1 MRRLFIYV
9 VGLWLGCCLAY
20 GPVAAQY
27 SSLTPKRLVES
38 FDFED
43 INDQG
48 VKLGRGLT
56 LPPSWYPAGRA
67 PQSRDPNFDR
77 LPLHDR
83 LSRRP
88 GFPLHNFVGYSQV
101 GEAVSGE
108 YSLHLSI
115 DGGSAAAYLAIGTLP
130 AVPGSD
136 YLVTARVKTSALQHA
151 GARVRTYFIDPTGKR
166 LETSTRVTPRLRT
179 DGQWTDI
186 DLTLPG
192 EFADAAYLGVEL
204 ELVQPSPDPR
214 NVLGNHQIVL
224 TDVKGDAWFDDIAVW
239 QLPHVEISTA
249 SPVNVTR
256 SPRGPSWDIAVRD
269 LVGGR
274 LTARVTIYDHQR
286 NVIATDRR
294 PMGWGAPSK
303 WQWSPKLPG
312 YGWYLAELA
321 VLESS
326 PPARAAATQ
335 SNTITFG
342 GPATP
347 AVTLGS
353 DNDEQPTSGQG
364 TEPEPDDPTTGNTP
378 PDAGGL
384 SGGSSGIASG
394 VTSGGGGGQV
404 LARTYNAVLW
414 MPPGTG
420 PIGSDAERFALG
432 ATDMNPRQL
441 ALLPELS
448 QLIGL
453 GTVIVSAWDA
463 DTTLGGFDLRLEAL
477 QRVIAPLKNAG
488 RNVELSFSPVP
499 EELEHTRGVNS
510 RFPIGVFRAQRDL
523 WMPYVQPILVR
534 QGQRVATWH
543 IGSPDFP
550 EAAYLPELVDTVAGV
565 YEAFRHWTPAPK
577 LALPWRVDQ
586 PGRPDLTSPHVAYAV
601 QWPTGVTPDR
611 LTDHMVSQEGWAAS
625 DAPRRF
631 QIRPPSA
638 ADVPHTERVT
648 DLALRMVTAWEKD
661 ATGVALPGL
670 WTKGL
675 ERRASLLPDPLLGV
689 ASNVATRLAG
699 YRAVGRLELGGDRVA
714 VVFERKLG
722 GEENLPPGVNERV
735 GDGMLAVWN
744 VSAPAARAK
753 LSMFLG
759 DAPVVHDVWGNARRL
774 EPGAAGKHEVTLSQT
789 PVFITGI
796 DAKLALFRS
805 GFVLDEPFIESTQTP
820 HLRTIQLVN
829 PWNVTLTGFFNITG
843 PEDWTIRPRRHR
855 FSIAP
860 GGALRL
866 PVALKFPI
874 NEVAGPKRLTA
885 DIEFTSDR
893 RYAVEIAAP
902 MVLGLEGVRFEPS
915 LSIEPGK
922 VPGTVDA
929 AVTCIITNTGSEELS
944 LNVFANLP
952 GQSRKERLIPR
963 LEPGQ
968 AVIRQ
973 FRFVD
978 AAGALTESDIR
989 LGVRETNGPAVLNKR
1004 VGIND
1009 VE

>member
-1 MRRLFIYV
+1 MQRWVLIAA
-9 VGLWLGCCLAY
+9 GLCLGLGGMA
-20 GPVAAQY
+20 GPAAGQY

-56 LPPSWYPAGRA
+56 LPPAWYPAGRA
-67 PQSRDPNFDR
+67 PQSKDPNFAR

-88 GFPLHNFVGYSQV
+88 GFPLHNYVGYSRL
-101 GEAVSGE
+101 GDAASGD

-115 DGGSAAAYLAIGTLP
+115 DGGSAAAYLALGTLP

-136 YLVTARVKTSALQHA
+136 YLVTARVKTSALEHA
-151 GARVRTYFIDPTGKR
+151 GARVRTYFVDPAGKR
-166 LETSTRVTPRLRT
+166 LETSMRATPRLRT
-179 DGQWTDI
+179 DGEWTDI

-192 EFADAAYLGVEL
+192 EFAEAAYLGIEL

-214 NVLGNHQIVL
+214 SVLGNHQIVL
-224 TDVKGDAWFDDIAVW
+224 TDVKGQAWFDDIAVW
-239 QLPHVEISTA
+239 QLPHVEIGTGSA
-249 SPVNVTR
+249 VNVTR
-256 SPRGPSWDIAVRD
+256 SPRGPFWDVAVRD

-303 WQWSPKLPG
+303 WRWSPKLPG

-321 VLESS
+321 VLEASA
-326 PPARAAATQ
+326 PARAVAKQ

-347 AVTLGS
+347 AVTLGGETEAAVPEEAPS
-353 DNDEQPTSGQG
+353 DNALPTPSG
-364 TEPEPDDPTTGNTP
+364 
-378 PDAGGL
+378 
-384 SGGSSGIASG
+384 S
-394 VTSGGGGGQV
+394 GQV

-414 MPPGTG
+414 LPPGTG
-420 PIGSDAERFALG
+420 PIGADAERFALS
-432 ATDMNPRQL
+432 ATHMSPRQL
-441 ALLPELS
+441 SLLPELS
-448 QLIGL
+448 QKIGL
-453 GTVIVSAWDA
+453 GAVIVSAWDTE
-463 DTTLGGFDLRLEAL
+463 TTLGGFDLRLEAL
-477 QRVIAPLKNAG
+477 QEVIAPLKNAG
-488 RNVELSFSPVP
+488 RSVELSFSPVP

-510 RFPIGVFRAQRDL
+510 RFPIGVFRAEQEL

-534 QGQRVATWH
+534 QGQRVGTWH
-543 IGSPDFP
+543 VGSPDFP
-550 EAAYLPELVDTVAGV
+550 EAAYLPELIETVAGV

-586 PGRPDLTSPHVAYAV
+586 PGRPDLTSKHVTFAV
-601 QWPTGVTPDR
+601 QWPAGVTPDR
-611 LTDHMVSQEGWAAS
+611 LADHMAAEEGWAAPG
-625 DAPRRF
+625 APRRF

-638 ADVPHTERVT
+638 AEVPHSARVT
-648 DLALRMVTAWEKD
+648 DLALRMVTAWERD

-675 ERRASLLPDPLLGV
+675 ERRESLLPDPLLGV

-722 GEENLPPGVNERV
+722 GVENMPEGVYERV

-744 VSAPAARAK
+744 VRAPASRAK

-759 DAPVVHDVWGNARRL
+759 EAPVVHDVWGNSEAL
-774 EPGAAGKHEVTLSQT
+774 SPTEEGKHEVALTQT
-789 PVFITGI
+789 PIFITGI

-805 GFVLDEPFIESTQTP
+805 GFVLDEPFVESTQTP

-829 PWNVTLTGFFNITG
+829 PWGVTVSGFFNITG
-843 PEDWTIRPRRHR
+843 PEDWTVRPRRHR

-860 GGALRL
+860 GGTLEL
-866 PVALKFPI
+866 PIALKFPI

-885 DIEFTSDR
+885 DIEFTADR
-893 RYAVEIAAP
+893 RYNVEIAAP

-915 LSIEPGK
+915 LAIEPGK
-922 VPGTVDA
+922 VAGTVDA
-929 AVTCIITNTGSEELS
+929 AVTCIITNTGQQELS

-952 GQSRKERLIPR
+952 GQARKERLIPR

-978 AAGALTESDIR
+978 AAPALAESDIR

-1004 VGIND
+1004 VGVND

>member
-1 MRRLFIYV
+1 MNRWVFIAAGFCA
-9 VGLWLGCCLAY
+9 GLGVCA
-20 GPVAAQY
+20 GSAVAQY

-56 LPPSWYPAGRA
+56 LPPAWYQAGRA
-67 PQSRDPNFDR
+67 PQSKDPNFTR

-83 LSRRP
+83 LSRRA
-88 GFPLHNFVGYSQV
+88 GFPLHNMVAYSTL
-101 GEAVSGE
+101 GDAASGD

-115 DGGSAAAYLAIGTLP
+115 DGGSAGAYLAIGTLP

-136 YLVTARVKTSALQHA
+136 YLVTARVKTSALEHA
-151 GARVRTYFIDPTGKR
+151 GARVLAYFVDPAGKR
-166 LETSTRVTPRLRT
+166 LETSLRATPRLRT
-179 DGQWTDI
+179 GGEWTDI
-186 DLTLPG
+186 DITLPG
-192 EFADAAYLGVEL
+192 EFGDAAYLGIEL
-204 ELVQPSPDPR
+204 ELIQPSPDPR
-214 NVLGNHQIVL
+214 SVLGNHQIVL

-239 QLPHVEISTA
+239 QLPHVEISTGSA
-249 SPVNVTR
+249 VNVTR

-274 LTARVTIYDHQR
+274 LTARVTIYDHER

-326 PPARAAATQ
+326 APARAVAKQ
-335 SNTITFG
+335 SNVVTFG
-342 GPATP
+342 GRSTP

-353 DNDEQPTSGQG
+353 DATEKPEAADAE
-364 TEPEPDDPTTGNTP
+364 TEPTGNTLPKP
-378 PDAGGL
+378 PE
-384 SGGSSGIASG
+384 S
-394 VTSGGGGGQV
+394 GQV
-404 LARTYNAVLW
+404 LARTYNAVMWL
-414 MPPGTG
+414 PPGTG
-420 PIGSDAERFALG
+420 PIGADAERFALA

-441 ALLPELS
+441 KLLPELA
-448 QLIGL
+448 QTIGL
-453 GTVIVSAWDA
+453 GTVIVSAWD
-463 DTTLGGFDLRLEAL
+463 DETTLGGFDLRIEAL
-477 QRVIAPLKNAG
+477 QNVIAPLKNAG

-499 EELEHTRGVNS
+499 HELEHTRGVNS
-510 RFPIGVFRAQRDL
+510 RFPIGVFRAERKL

-534 QGQRVATWH
+534 QGQRVGTWH
-543 IGSPDFP
+543 LGSPDYP
-550 EAAYLPELVDTVAGV
+550 EAAYLPELIETVAGV

-586 PGRPDLTSPHVAYAV
+586 PARSDLTSEHVAYAV
-601 QWPTGVTPDR
+601 QWPVGVTSDR
-611 LTDHMVSQEGWAAS
+611 LADHMVEGEGWAAP

-631 QIRPPSA
+631 QIRPSSA
-638 ADVPHTERVT
+638 AEVPHSARIA
-648 DLALRMVTAWEKD
+648 DMALRMVTAWERD
-661 ATGVALPGL
+661 ATGVALPDL

-675 ERRASLLPDPLLGV
+675 ERRESLLPDPLLGV

-699 YRAVGRLELGGDRVA
+699 YRAVGRLELGGDRIA

-722 GEENLPPGVNERV
+722 GEENLPPGASERV
-735 GDGMLAVWN
+735 GDGMLVVWN
-744 VSAPAARAK
+744 VSAPAPRAK
-753 LSMFLG
+753 LNMFLG
-759 DAPVVHDVWGNARRL
+759 DAPVIYDVWGNSQKL
-774 EPGAAGKHEVTLSQT
+774 SLGDDGKHEVKLTQA
-789 PVFITGI
+789 PAFITGI
-796 DAKLALFRS
+796 NAKLALFRS
-805 GFVLDEPFIESTQTP
+805 GYVLDEPFVESTQTP

-829 PWNVTLTGFFNITG
+829 PWNITVSGFFNITG
-843 PEDWTIRPRRHR
+843 PEDWTVRPRRHR

-860 GGALRL
+860 GGTLQL
-866 PVALKFPI
+866 PIALKFPI

-885 DIEFTSDR
+885 AIEFTADR
-893 RYAVEIAAP
+893 RYAIEIAAP

-929 AVTCIITNTGSEELS
+929 AVTCIVTNTGREELS

-952 GQSRKERLIPR
+952 GQARKERLIPR

-978 AAGALTESDIR
+978 AASALSENDIR